1 MGALFSGGFWA
12 MDMPMAVPLGLFIGL
27 LNMVPYLQFVGLLP
41 TIVLAGLR
49 AVELDRS
56 FAISL
61 LLAGTVFAV
70 AQVIQDALIV
80 PRIMGKAT
88 GLKPVAILLG
98 VFIWGK
104 LLGFL
109 GLLMAIP
116 LTCLGIA
123 YYRRFVLLQAGESS
137 RLSKD

>member
-1 MGALFSGGFWA
+1 MKTTEHDSSF
-12 MDMPMAVPLGLFIGL
+12 AVSL
-27 LNMVPYLQFVGLLP
+27 
-41 TIVLAGLR
+41 VLA
-49 AVELDRS
+49 A
-56 FAISL
+56 
-61 LLAGTVFAV
+61 TVFAV
-70 AQVIQDALIV
+70 AQLIQDAVIV

-98 VFIWGK
+98 IFIWGK

-123 YYRRFVLLQAGESS
+123 YYRRFVLLQAAEAS
-137 RLSKD
+137 RLTED